1 MKKQG
6 REFLM
11 SLSQCLL
18 LIKMSRRMSLDITG
32 GYSHQALTFC
42 HLEKMGRLIQKKG
55 CEH

>member
-11 SLSQCLL
+11 SPSRCLL

-32 GYSHQALTFC
+32 GCLHQALTFC
-42 HLEKMGRLIQKKG
+42 HLEKMGRLLQKKG
-55 CEH
+55 CEY